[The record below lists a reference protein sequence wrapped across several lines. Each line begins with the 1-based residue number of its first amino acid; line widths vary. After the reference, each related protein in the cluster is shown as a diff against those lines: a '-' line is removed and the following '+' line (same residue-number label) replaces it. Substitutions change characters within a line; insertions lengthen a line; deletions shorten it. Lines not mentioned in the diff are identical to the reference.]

1 MKLRPAVIN
10 DAPQLAAIIASF
22 QALLTVDR
30 EGRGAEQFLESV
42 SEQAIRGYIA
52 SERYK
57 YIVADVDGSVAGFVA
72 VRDLSHLFH
81 LFVTQAHQ
89 GNGLGRSLWNE
100 ALRHILEKTGPK
112 QITVNSSPNAVAFY
126 AHLGFTQAS
135 SPVEKHGVVFIPMRL
150 TTTHNNA

>member
-1 MKLRPAVIN
+1 MKLRPAVTS
-10 DAPQLAAIIASF
+10 DAPQLAALIASF

-42 SEQAIRGYIA
+42 SERAIRGYIA
-52 SERYK
+52 SERYR
-57 YIVADVDGSVAGFVA
+57 YIVADVDGSVAGFIA

-81 LFVTQAHQ
+81 LFVAQAHQ
-89 GNGLGRSLWNE
+89 GNGLGRYLWNE
-100 ALRHILEKTGPK
+100 ALRHIFEKAGPK

-135 SPVEKHGVVFIPMRL
+135 LYVEG
-150 TTTHNNA
+150 TQ

>member
-1 MKLRPAVIN
+1 MNFRTAVQS
-10 DAPQLAAIIASF
+10 DAPQLAALIASF

-52 SERYK
+52 SERYR

-72 VRDLSHLFH
+72 VRDRSHLFH
-81 LFVTQAHQ
+81 LFVARAHQ

-100 ALRHILEKTGPK
+100 ALRHIPEQAGPK

-126 AHLGFTQAS
+126 AHLGFAQVS

-150 TTTHNNA
+150 TTTQNDA